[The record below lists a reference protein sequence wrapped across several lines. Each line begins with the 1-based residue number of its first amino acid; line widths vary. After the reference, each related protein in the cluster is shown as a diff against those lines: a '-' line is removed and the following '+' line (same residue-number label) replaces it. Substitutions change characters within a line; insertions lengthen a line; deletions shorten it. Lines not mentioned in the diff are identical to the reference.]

1 MKTDDLIEM
10 LAKQDVSVNKTR
22 IYAQVLLA
30 VGFGFVGSFVLLLL
44 VFDMNPD
51 LGMLFKNMWFWV
63 RFLFIV
69 SVGGISAAVLARL
82 GRPADASRVSLWLVV
97 VPFALLALLAGTM
110 LMMAPREARSGMLLG
125 VSWDVCARNISL
137 LALPLFVS
145 ALWIAKQFAPVRL
158 RITGAIAGLFAG
170 AGAALVYS
178 LHCPE
183 IEPAFL
189 VVWYSLGMLIPAAV
203 GAALAGKLL
212 KW

>member
-1 MKTDDLIEM
+1 MKTDELIEM
-10 LAKQDVSVNKTR
+10 LATQDVSVNKTR
-22 IYAQVLLA
+22 IFVHVLLA
-30 VGFGFVGSFVLLLL
+30 IAFGFVGSFALLLL

-69 SVGGISAAVLARL
+69 SVGVIAATILARL
-82 GRPADASRVSLWLVV
+82 GRPADASRVSLWLIVI
-97 VPFALLALLAGTM
+97 PFALLGLLAATM
-110 LMMAPREARSGMLLG
+110 LMMAPREERSDMLLG

-145 ALWIAKQFAPVRL
+145 AIWIAKQFAPVRL
-158 RITGAIAGLFAG
+158 RATGAIAGLFAG

-189 VVWYSLGMLIPAAV
+189 VIWYSLGMLIPAVV
-203 GAALAGKLL
+203 GAVLARKLL

>member
-1 MKTDDLIEM
+1 MKTDELIEM
-10 LAKQDVSVNKTR
+10 LATQDVSVNKTR
-22 IYAQVLLA
+22 IFAHVLLA
-30 VGFGFVGSFVLLLL
+30 IALGFVGSFALLLL

-69 SVGGISAAVLARL
+69 SVGVIAATILARL
-82 GRPADASRVSLWLVV
+82 GRPADASRVSLWLIVI
-97 VPFALLALLAGTM
+97 PFALLGLLAATM
-110 LMMAPREARSGMLLG
+110 LMMAPREERSDMLLG

-145 ALWIAKQFAPVRL
+145 AIWIAKQFAPVRL
-158 RITGAIAGLFAG
+158 RATGAIAGLFAG

-189 VVWYSLGMLIPAAV
+189 VIWYSLGMLIPAVV
-203 GAALAGKLL
+203 GAVLARKLL

>member
-1 MKTDDLIEM
+1 MKTDQLIEM
-10 LAKQDVSVNKTR
+10 LAKQDVPVKKSR
-22 IYAQVLLA
+22 ILVQVLLA
-30 VGFGFVGSFVLLLL
+30 VALGFVGSFVLLLV

-69 SVGGISAAVLARL
+69 SVGAISAMVLVRL
-82 GRPADASRVSLWLVV
+82 GRPTDASRVSLWLMVI
-97 VPFALLALLAGTM
+97 PFALLAFIAATM
-110 LMMAPREARSGMLLG
+110 LMMAPREERADMLLG
-125 VSWDVCARNISL
+125 ASWDVCARNISL

-145 ALWIAKQFAPVRL
+145 AIWIAKQFAPVRL
-158 RITGAIAGLFAG
+158 RVTGAIAGLFAG

-183 IEPAFL
+183 VEPAFL
-189 VVWYSLGMLIPAAV
+189 VVWYSLGMLIPAVV
-203 GAALAGKLL
+203 GAVLAGKLL